1 MNNSQ
6 SPIFTYE
13 IFNPN
18 KVTENFSYT
27 IYWKTEL
34 AQRRDTCTEN
44 QNLESWISMNRLMKL
59 LSSTELLILQGLT
72 LIYIDFENSFN
83 KEQYANIQLAII
95 THHWKCQSAK
105 KELSIPPIWDCCG
118 PTRDSFFTHRQI
130 KHPPF
135 SEIAVKTHSPF
146 GPYLVDYFAC
156 VPPALKKGWMFY
168 LLMGKK

>member
-1 MNNSQ
+1 
-6 SPIFTYE
+6 
-13 IFNPN
+13 
-18 KVTENFSYT
+18 
-27 IYWKTEL
+27 
-34 AQRRDTCTEN
+34 
-44 QNLESWISMNRLMKL
+44 MNRLMKL

-83 KEQYANIQLAII
+83 KEQYANIYLQLSHII
-95 THHWKCQSAK
+95 GSASRPK

-130 KHPPF
+130 KHPAF

-156 VPPALKKGWMFY
+156 VPPALKKG
-168 LLMGKK
+168 